1 MKTITLILSAL
12 TLFSCSQPKEKEI
25 EVEIQTEQSEEASM
39 KHSMKKD
46 DGRTSL
52 QLNAMQKN
60 HQLKNMRSHLEA
72 VQNIILLLSE
82 DKFDEASTLS
92 YEKLG
97 STTEMRLMCA
107 SFGNETFENLGL
119 AFHKSAD
126 EMSEIMKKKN
136 KEESLAALSNTM
148 NYCVQCHASFKQ

>member
-25 EVEIQTEQSEEASM
+25 EAKIEKTEESPM

-52 QLNAMQKN
+52 HLNAMQKN

-82 DKFDEASTLS
+82 DKFDEASVLS

-119 AFHKSAD
+119 SFHKSAD

-136 KEESLAALSNTM
+136 KEESLKALSNTM
-148 NYCVQCHASFKQ
+148 NYCVQCHATFKQ